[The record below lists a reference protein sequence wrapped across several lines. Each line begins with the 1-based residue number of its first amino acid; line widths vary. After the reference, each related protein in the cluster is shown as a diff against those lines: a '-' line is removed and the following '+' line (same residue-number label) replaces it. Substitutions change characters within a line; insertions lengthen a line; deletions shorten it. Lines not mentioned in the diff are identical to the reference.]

1 MTCDLWNLVRR
12 CDHTAYHSVLI
23 YVRPR
28 SIKYCTRTR
37 PSLTSPG
44 EERPMKRDKEC
55 EKNGEGEGGGGGDH
69 GSVKGISEDE
79 GLGF

>member
-1 MTCDLWNLVRR
+1 
-12 CDHTAYHSVLI
+12 
-23 YVRPR
+23 
-28 SIKYCTRTR
+28 
-37 PSLTSPG
+37 
-44 EERPMKRDKEC
+44 MKRDKEC